1 MIDNADDLDIVKN
14 IVKYSQNYYM
24 TSGSLWSCYRD
35 EFDHVDDN
43 AWDGKSFEYKI
54 KIVGKTPQR
63 PARPGNEEEADQLPQ
78 PAVSALHIEV
88 TIQHKY
94 LSNLWRSFDLPLVN
108 CEIPCVKSVPVRTRY
123 NSVFGHFSHSD
134 RTRFLMDERLCIDRI
149 E

>member
-63 PARPGNEEEADQLPQ
+63 PARPGN
-78 PAVSALHIEV
+78 
-88 TIQHKY
+88 
-94 LSNLWRSFDLPLVN
+94 
-108 CEIPCVKSVPVRTRY
+108 
-123 NSVFGHFSHSD
+123 
-134 RTRFLMDERLCIDRI
+134 
-149 E
+149 